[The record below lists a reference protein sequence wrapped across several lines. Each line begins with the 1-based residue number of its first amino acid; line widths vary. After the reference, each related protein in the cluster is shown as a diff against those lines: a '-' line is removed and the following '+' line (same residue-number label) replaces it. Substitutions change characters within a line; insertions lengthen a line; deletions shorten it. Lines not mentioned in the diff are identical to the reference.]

1 MYEICKNTGQL
12 LNVRLIDDRID
23 SAYSV
28 KYVDID
34 HDGKEELLVN
44 NHENDNSKAAVF
56 LYDVPEDLHE
66 GQFVKSV
73 IASGFKNIWTVTG
86 TNMCPGFPYP
96 VYPDPS
102 HQSGYAHILI
112 AGDGDHSAH
121 LLRPTGDPENI
132 YSKELIK
139 NFEGTVGAITTS
151 DVNQNGWME
160 FYVANY
166 DKGYVEVFEF
176 YDADAQ
182 SIEDEE
188 TPVDDEDF
196 EDDMDNDFDVEI
208 DESGDIIDDED
219 DDDMLVIIEAQE

>member
-1 MYEICKNTGQL
+1 
-12 LNVRLIDDRID
+12 VR
-23 SAYSV
+23 
-28 KYVDID
+28 YVDID

-44 NHENDNSKAAVF
+44 NHETDNSKAAVF

-66 GQFVKSV
+66 GQFVKNV
-73 IASGFKNIWTVTG
+73 IASGFKVVRNLG
-86 TNMCPGFPYP
+86 NTNMCPGFPYP

-102 HQSGYAHILI
+102 HQSGYAYILI

-121 LLRPTGDPENI
+121 LLRPTGDPEEI

-166 DKGYVEVFEF
+166 DKGYIEVYEF
-176 YDADAQ
+176 YDADAKT
-182 SIEDEE
+182 IEEQETADNE
-188 TPVDDEDF
+188 TPVEDEEDF
-196 EDDMDNDFDVEI
+196 EDDLDNDFLDN
-208 DESGDIIDDED
+208 D
-219 DDDMLVIIEAQE
+219 DDDDDFPVIVEAQE